1 MNNQSLERI
10 SNFYKLRELPSLIL
24 VDFRN
29 VYEPFDPF
37 GKFKEYTKV
46 GNIGNFSFEYFS
58 GEVFMRDSFPRIFFQ
73 MFYSER
79 ETFLFFV
86 NIEDNSLNFL
96 SFFIDLARMFDLLGP
111 GEVRNVD

>member
-24 VDFRN
+24 VYFRN
-29 VYEPFDPF
+29 VDKTFNPF
-37 GKFKEYTKV
+37 GKLKEYTKI
-46 GNIGNFSFEYFS
+46 GDIGNFSFEYFS
-58 GEVFMRDSFPRIFFQ
+58 GGILMRNSFPRIFFQ
-73 MFYSER
+73 LFYSER

-86 NIEDNSLNFL
+86 NIEDDSLNFL

-111 GEVRNVD
+111 